1 MNKSLA
7 VFFLGLSAPAMATE
21 HEAATYGPA
30 LETCFETAEQGG
42 RADCIGKMAEAC
54 MEAEEGGHTTLG
66 MVSCTVAEARAWDA
80 ILNVEYQQTLDD
92 LEAMDT
98 REAVQFPDY
107 AARADS
113 LRDAQ
118 RAWIA
123 FRDAECGLVYAMWGA
138 GSMRNIAS
146 ANCKLEMTAERALE
160 LRNLGSEMR

>member
-1 MNKSLA
+1 
-7 VFFLGLSAPAMATE
+7 
-21 HEAATYGPA
+21 
-30 LETCFETAEQGG
+30 
-42 RADCIGKMAEAC
+42 